1 MNDMF
6 DINLLSQIQA
16 LDRKL
21 SVANERP
28 RLKRKTTDDHKEKS
42 SRFYENRTIKTVAK
56 DGERTLLDETETLHV
71 NIDITV

>member
-16 LDRKL
+16 LDRKF
-21 SVANERP
+21 SVANEKP
-28 RLKRKTTDDHKEKS
+28 RLKRRSADDHKEKG
-42 SRFYENRTIKTVAK
+42 SRLYENRTIKTVAK
-56 DGERTLLDETETLHV
+56 DGERNFLDETETIHT